1 MDNRQR
7 RLARAILAGASG
19 VIVAAQFVIAAPP
32 AAHDNIVSLS
42 DDEMWATL
50 KRVPD
55 AQEQAEPW
63 VRPMFFQPIA
73 LDRQVLAAALSD
85 VPMEF
90 TQEGVARPTRIDL
103 PMPDGTFATFE
114 IVESPVMAP
123 ELAAQ
128 FPEIKTYSGQG
139 ITDPAATVRLDWT
152 PQGFHAQV
160 LSPEGSYYIDPY
172 SKGDTTFYSSYYR
185 RDLRMEGADG
195 WTCSLFPD
203 AIGDQPRIQRRQDE
217 QLPTSTN
224 ASGTFLQTYRTAVA
238 ATGEYTAFHGGTAAL
253 GQAAIVTAINRVT
266 GVYERDC
273 AIRLQLVANNIN
285 VVYTNSGTDPYTN
298 NNGVTMLSQNQT
310 NLNAVIGSA
319 NYDLGH
325 VFSTGGGG
333 IAGLGVVCGSSKA
346 QGVTGLPSPTGD
358 PFYIDYVAHEMG
370 HQFGA
375 NHSFNSTASSCN
387 GNRASSAA
395 YEPGSGSTIMSY
407 AGICGT
413 SNLQSNS
420 NDYFVHKSYDEIVAW
435 TNGSGGCPTNVANGN
450 TVPTIDAGLNYTIP
464 VTTPF
469 ELTPASY
476 GDANGDTLT
485 FCWEQRDLG
494 AAQNASGGVIA
505 DNGTSPFIRTWSPT
519 TNPTRTIPRTL
530 NLLNNTFVIGEA
542 LPGTNR
548 VINFRCTVRDN
559 RSGGGGVNF
568 DSMQVTSTTSAGPFV
583 VTSPNTNVVWAGT
596 QTVTWSVANTNLAP
610 VNCANVDIL
619 LSTDGGNTFP
629 TVLLAG
635 TPNDGSQAVT
645 LPSLSTSSARIKVK
659 GAGNIFFD
667 ISNTNFQI
675 TPAPTPGPF
684 SLTSPANTAINVP
697 TGPTFQ
703 WTASNNATSYEL
715 TVDDEGTFTPPFVY
729 QNTTAALS
737 DSLSSGTLAEG
748 ALYFWRVEAI
758 NGLGSAFG
766 APNPANFTTVP
777 PPPFCIGDADGD
789 HDVDFDDITS
799 AIANW
804 LAVYTPGSAGPGDA
818 NNNGVVN
825 FEDINIILSNWGSTC
840 P

>member
-1 MDNRQR
+1 
-7 RLARAILAGASG
+7 
-19 VIVAAQFVIAAPP
+19 
-32 AAHDNIVSLS
+32 
-42 DDEMWATL
+42 
-50 KRVPD
+50 
-55 AQEQAEPW
+55 
-63 VRPMFFQPIA
+63 
-73 LDRQVLAAALSD
+73 
-85 VPMEF
+85 
-90 TQEGVARPTRIDL
+90 
-103 PMPDGTFATFE
+103 
-114 IVESPVMAP
+114 
-123 ELAAQ
+123 
-128 FPEIKTYSGQG
+128 
-139 ITDPAATVRLDWT
+139 
-152 PQGFHAQV
+152 
-160 LSPEGSYYIDPY
+160 
-172 SKGDTTFYSSYYR
+172 
-185 RDLRMEGADG
+185 MEGADG

-203 AIGDQPRIQRRQDE
+203 AIGEQPRIQRRTDE

-238 ATGEYTAFHGGTAAL
+238 ATVEYTAFHGGTVPA

-266 GVYERDC
+266 GVYEREC
-273 AIRLQLVANNIN
+273 SIRLSLVAANSSL
-285 VVYTNSGTDPYTN
+285 VYTTEPDPYTN
-298 NNGVTMLSQNQT
+298 NNGGTMLGQNQS
-310 NLNAVIGSA
+310 NINAVIGSG
-319 NYDLGH
+319 NYDIGH

-333 IAGLGVVCGSSKA
+333 IAGLGVVCTASKA
-346 QGVTGLPSPTGD
+346 NGVTGLPSPTGD
-358 PFYIDYVAHEMG
+358 AFYIDYVAHEMG

-387 GNRASSAA
+387 GNRSSGSA

-413 SNLQSNS
+413 SNIQNFS
-420 NDYFVHKSYDEIVAW
+420 NDYFIHKSYDDIVSF
-435 TNGSGGCPTNVANGN
+435 TNGTGGCPTNVANGN
-450 TVPTIDAGLNYTIP
+450 TVPTIDAGPSYTIP
-464 VTTPF
+464 ITTPF

-476 GDANGDTLT
+476 GDVNGDTVT

-494 AAQNASGGVIA
+494 GAQNASGGVIA
-505 DNGTSPFIRTWSPT
+505 DNGTSPFIRSWSPT
-519 TNPTRTIPRTL
+519 TNPTRIIPRL
-530 NLLNNTFVIGEA
+530 QNLLNNTFVIGEA

-548 VINFRCTVRDN
+548 TINFRCTIRDN
-559 RSGGGGVNF
+559 RAGGGGVDF

-583 VTSPNTNVVWAGT
+583 VTSPNTNVIWSGT
-596 QTVTWSVANTNLAP
+596 QTVTWNVANTNAAP

-619 LSTDGGNTFP
+619 LSTDGGGTFS
-629 TVLLAG
+629 TVLVSN
-635 TPNDGSQAVT
+635 TPNDGSQVVN
-645 LPSLSTSSARIKVK
+645 LPSLTTSLARIKVK

-684 SLTSPANTAINVP
+684 NLTLPLNTAINVP
-697 TGPTFQ
+697 TGPIFQ
-703 WTASNNATSYEL
+703 WSASSNATSYQL
-715 TVDDEGTFTPPFVY
+715 TVDDEASFTPPFVY
-729 QNTTAALS
+729 QNTTALLT

-777 PPPFCIGDADGD
+777 PPPFCTGDADGD
-789 HDVDFDDITS
+789 GDVDFDDITA

-825 FEDINIILSNWGSTC
+825 FEDINIILSNWGSAC